1 MRLEI
6 EVEMTKDQ
14 YDDLIIYF
22 KELPID
28 IILQGLRFISN
39 RYRAKNGR
47 YLFPGRKSIIK
58 KETQLMTKDQATWRL
73 NNWKTIIKSYRNKG
87 YSYPTISRI
96 KKEIIRISCGD

>member
-1 MRLEI
+1 MKYQI
-6 EVEMTKDQ
+6 EAEMTKEQ

-39 RYRAKNGR
+39 RYRAKSGR

-73 NNWKTIIKSYRNKG
+73 DNWKTIIKSYRNKG